1 MSSDLVECDTERK
14 PSDQIITGEKIQ
26 NMADVYL
33 GELSDLSY
41 NPFITSQFHK
51 HQQLDMLPEKYDNP
65 PVVFCYTHR
74 LGKFADKI
82 HFFQNPFVLITHNSD
97 DNIHWNEPTRLILS
111 CSNLIRWFSQNVAMS
126 HEKLVLLP
134 IGMAN
139 RQWLHGD
146 VDFFDNFMIP
156 TVKTKH
162 IYFYFNIR
170 TNTTKRMEC
179 YQKLRQKIQF
189 SSQMNSNDY
198 KRCLAN
204 YQFCICPEGYGY
216 DTHRFW
222 EALYL
227 KVIPIVIQSDFVSQL
242 RNTFPNIPMVILK
255 SWDEFN
261 PAMLDYQTM
270 YCESDEISMKH
281 ILSMIFLFSCK

>member
-1 MSSDLVECDTERK
+1 MSSDLVEGDTERK

-26 NMADVYL
+26 NLADVYL

-41 NPFITSQFHK
+41 NPFIASHFHK
-51 HQQLDMLPEKYDNP
+51 HQLLDMLPEKYDNP

-74 LGKFADKI
+74 LGKLADKI

-97 DNIHWNEPTRLILS
+97 DNILWNEPTRIILS
-111 CSNLIRWFSQNVAMS
+111 CSNLIRWFSQNVAIS

-156 TVKTKH
+156 IVKTKH
-162 IYFYFNIR
+162 NYFYFNIG
-170 TNTTKRMEC
+170 TNATKRMEC
-179 YQKLRQKIQF
+179 FQQLCQKIPC
-189 SSQMNSNDY
+189 SSPMNSGDY
-198 KRCLAN
+198 KRHLAD
-204 YQFCICPEGYGY
+204 YQFCICPEGNGY

-227 KVIPIVIQSDFVSQL
+227 KVIPIVVQSDFVSQL

-255 SWDEFN
+255 SWDDIN
-261 PAMLDYQTM
+261 PAMLDYQKL
-270 YCESDEISMKH
+270 YHESDEISMKH